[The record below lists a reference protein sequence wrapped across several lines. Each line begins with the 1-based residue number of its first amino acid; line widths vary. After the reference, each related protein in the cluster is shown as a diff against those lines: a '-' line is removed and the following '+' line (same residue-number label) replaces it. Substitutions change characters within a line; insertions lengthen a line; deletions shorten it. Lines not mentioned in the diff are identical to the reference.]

1 MSRRQQ
7 NTTYSPAPYTG
18 NGLEIIANLSAET
31 APPAVLVEVAKWHE
45 RKNSG
50 RSRTIAGAL
59 RSIAANDNGR
69 RR

>member
-7 NTTYSPAPYTG
+7 NTTYRPAPYTG
-18 NGLEIIANLSAET
+18 NGLEIIANLSDKIPSHVADNVAE
-31 APPAVLVEVAKWHE
+31 WHE